1 MPSYM
6 HAMPP
11 VTVRQK
17 SAPPP
22 LLSLW
27 NCFVPRY
34 DSVSIQAGAA
44 SARERGEQAPSA
56 SLPPSLRCVAFPSFY
71 PPLKMKQGQ
80 RAREWGRERIWLWG
94 VREGE
99 GVMGIFLLSTSR
111 YFSESF
117 LVNM

>member
-27 NCFVPRY
+27 NCFVPRH

-44 SARERGEQAPSA
+44 SARGENRPPPLPT
-56 SLPPSLRCVAFPSFY
+56 SLPPYAAWLSLPFIPH
-71 PPLKMKQGQ
+71 
-80 RAREWGRERIWLWG
+80 
-94 VREGE
+94 
-99 GVMGIFLLSTSR
+99 
-111 YFSESF
+111 
-117 LVNM
+117 